1 LGELIVCDRWHHP
14 AKKRKSAKWLCID
27 ILTLRGQEKKLLK
40 IVVKEKLNIFH
51 YRFSSGQ
58 PKHTRTI
65 TQILLMRKIYFPFL
79 LAFSLLTC
87 LGTLAQTTITIPP
100 ANTNSGSSRVPL
112 GTYWG
117 YERAAMIFTPAEVA
131 AVGQIQRVAFYFDG
145 LTSAGNMVN
154 LTIYMKTR
162 STLFTA
168 TSTYA
173 TETTGATIVYGPAT
187 LNASTLT
194 AGQWNTITLSTPFTY
209 SGTDNLEVIV
219 ETNAGGTGNEGETAK
234 AIRATTQPSN
244 QYSQYWAAD
253 NSAPTTAGTL
263 LTFRPNI
270 QLTIQEPPCVPGS
283 LSGGTIQSTTLAS
296 CAGASFTLSING
308 ASVGD
313 GLTYQWQSSPDN
325 STWTDIPSATGM
337 AFTTTQNANTYYRRK
352 MTCAGTDAFS
362 TEVQVTAIPALTLP
376 VTEDFTSTTFPPSCW
391 VTSNNTYTYRSG
403 VSGYGTGLGSVKFD
417 FYSTSATMDFVT
429 PLFAAVPADYR
440 LTFDHAYATYL
451 GENDQLRILYSTDG
465 GVTFIALTTY
475 AGGSSGPL
483 NTAGGTT
490 SAFTPTAAQWNS
502 KALALPV
509 GTNRLMFRGISAFGN
524 NLYVDNIK
532 IAETPP
538 CLPPTDLVAIP
549 VTPTSEALSW
559 TASTSNPGNGYEWE
573 VRTSGA
579 AGSGATG
586 RAANGATA
594 AGVVTASATGLSAAT
609 SYSLYVRSYCSV
621 GLYSE
626 WTLAKTF
633 TTICTPTNVPYA
645 ENFDAAVSPNFPD
658 CIVTQDMNGG
668 GKWNMYYD
676 GDVPASTQPNSIY
689 YAYDASVPGD
699 DWFFLRGLNLVAGK
713 TYTLNFVYKASDGPD
728 FVENL
733 EVKYGAAPNAA
744 SMTSA
749 PLFRETAIATN
760 IDGPFT
766 QASVSFTVPANGVY
780 YFGFH
785 AFSDAD
791 QAFLLID
798 DISVES
804 CPTPTNVTALSSLP
818 TTAQVSFTSAGSNFV
833 VEYGPVGFVPGT
845 GATAGGGTVVTGTAS
860 PISISGLTANTLY
873 DIYVRQNCSAASEF
887 SMNAKVTVRTQCN
900 PVNVPYLQ
908 DFTGVFVPDIP
919 ACTSVQDI
927 NGTPTWSTFTP
938 NPAWGF
944 NGTTLRYLYDAAKPG
959 NDWFYIQGVNLQAG
973 KQYELSYK
981 YGPTDPLYP
990 ESMKVAIGTAAEAGS
1005 MTTTLADYPNIVAN
1019 AQAPFAKLDRILFTV
1034 PANGAYY
1041 VGFQAYSQP
1050 DQFTLYLDSIV
1061 VREVPVVDVGIT
1073 NVTNAPSCPASNY
1086 ALNTTLHNYNLVPI
1100 DFAATPVTVTATVSG
1115 TAAGTVST
1123 TVNSGTLAAGGN
1135 LAVSLPAF
1143 TFAQGVYTL
1152 EVTTSSPDDGVAS
1165 NDKITQLQ
1173 VVNGSPAAPIFT
1185 PANPQVCAGGT
1196 VQVSTQFTAAAPA
1209 PTTMPAVTTG
1219 TISVSIPDNTPA
1231 GVANTLSVSG
1241 VPATAVLTGI
1251 SVTLNAT
1258 HTWNSDLSFN
1268 LRAPNGK
1275 ILNLVNGKG
1284 GSGDGF
1290 TNAIISSTG
1299 TASLPTA
1306 ATTPV
1311 TGTFAAD
1318 AALGAGATG
1327 FVSNASS
1334 FADLYNVGNG
1344 NWTLAVRDGALGDA
1358 GALTGWSITLTYG
1371 QPNPVVTWSPVTG
1384 LYTNAAATT
1393 AYQPNA
1399 NAASVYVKPAGTS
1412 TYTVTST
1419 SQFGCTTTSNVTVTV
1434 NANPVINLATL
1445 PSRICLSD
1453 TLVPLSATPVGGT
1466 WSGIGVSGSNL
1477 VPPAASIGTYPLTY
1491 SYTNAAGCT
1500 STASTLAKIEDCP
1513 ERRRL
1518 LRDDAVLLY
1527 PNPNN
1532 GQFRIRVNST
1542 LYNKL
1547 VMTVYTTGGHV
1558 ARKQQFTGLNYGR
1571 ELNIDL
1577 TSLPGGTYMV
1587 QFYYEGGPRT
1597 SEKTFTVVVGR

>member
-1 LGELIVCDRWHHP
+1 MIVCGNTHGK
-14 AKKRKSAKWLCID
+14 AEKNLSARCFCID
-27 ILTLRGQEKKLLK
+27 ILTLREQEKKLLK
-40 IVVKEKLNIFH
+40 IELKEKLNIFH

-79 LAFSLLTC
+79 LAFSLLTSLC
-87 LGTLAQTTITIPP
+87 MQAQTTITIPA

-117 YERAAMIFTPAEVA
+117 YERAAMIFTPAEIGA
-131 AVGQIQRVAFYFDG
+131 IGQIQRVAFYANG

-173 TETTGATIVYGPAT
+173 TETAGATIVYGPTT
-187 LNASTLT
+187 LSASALT
-194 AGQWNTITLSTPFTY
+194 AGQWNTITLATPFAY

-219 ETNAGGTGNEGETAK
+219 ETNAGGTGNEGETSK
-234 AIRATTQPSN
+234 AFRATTQPSN
-244 QYSQYWAAD
+244 QYAQYWSAD
-253 NSAPTTAGTL
+253 NSAPTTAGAL
-263 LTFRPNI
+263 LAFRPNI

-283 LSGGTIQSTTLAS
+283 LSGGTTQSTTLAS
-296 CAGASFTLSING
+296 CPGASFTLTVNG

-337 AFTTTQNANTYYRRK
+337 ALTTTQSAGTYYRRK
-352 MTCAGTDAFS
+352 MTCAGTDAYS
-362 TEVQVTAIPALTLP
+362 VGLQVNANPAFTLP
-376 VTEDFTSTTFPPSCW
+376 FTEEFTSTTFPPSCW
-391 VTSNNTYTYRSG
+391 VRTNNTYTYRSG
-403 VSGYGTGLGSVKFD
+403 VSAYGNGLGSVIFE
-417 FYSTSATMDFVT
+417 FYSTTATMDFVT
-429 PLFAAVPADYR
+429 PVFDAVPANYR
-440 LTFDHAYATYL
+440 LTFDHAYATYS

-465 GVTFIALTTY
+465 GATFNTLTTY
-475 AGGSSGPL
+475 AGGSSGAL
-483 NTAGGTT
+483 NTGGSTT
-490 SAFTPTAAQWNS
+490 SFFTPTTAQWSS
-502 KALALPV
+502 KGLSLPA
-509 GTNRLMFRGISAFGN
+509 GTNRLIFRGISGFGN

-549 VTPTSEALSW
+549 VTPTSEQISW
-559 TASTSNPGNGYEWE
+559 TASVNNPANGYEWE
-573 VRTSGA
+573 VRVSGA
-579 AGSGATG
+579 PGSGATG
-586 RAANGATA
+586 RVANGSTA
-594 AGVVTASATGLSAAT
+594 AGVVSTTATGLSAAT
-609 SYSLYVRSYCSV
+609 LYSLYVRSYCSA
-621 GLYSE
+621 GLYSD
-626 WTLAKTF
+626 WSMAKTF
-633 TTICTPTNVPYA
+633 VTICTPTNVPYA
-645 ENFDAAVSPNFPD
+645 QNFDAAISPNFPD
-658 CIVTQDMNGG
+658 CIVTQDLNGG

-676 GDVPASTQPNSIY
+676 GGTPASTQPNSIY
-689 YAYDASVPGD
+689 YSWDASVGGD

-728 FVENL
+728 FLENL

-749 PLFRETAIATN
+749 PLFRETNIATN
-760 IDGPFT
+760 LDGPFT
-766 QASVSFTVPANGVY
+766 QATVTFTVPASGVY
-780 YFGFH
+780 YIGFR

-791 QAFLLID
+791 QGFLLVD

-804 CPTPTNVTALSSLP
+804 CPTPTNVSALSPLP

-833 VEYGPVGFVPGT
+833 VEYGPAGFVPGT

-887 SMNAKVTVRTQCN
+887 SLNAKVTLRTQCN

-908 DFTGVFVPDIP
+908 DFTGVSVPAIP
-919 ACTSVQDI
+919 SCTSVQDI
-927 NGTPTWSTFTP
+927 NGTPTWGTFTP
-938 NPAWGF
+938 DATWGF

-981 YGPTDPLYP
+981 YGSTDELYP
-990 ESMKVAIGTAAEAGS
+990 ERMKVAMGTAAEAGS
-1005 MTTTLADYPNIVAN
+1005 MTTTLADYPNIIAN
-1019 AQAPFAKLDRILFTV
+1019 ADAPFAKLDRILFTV

-1041 VGFQAYSQP
+1041 VGFQVYSQP

-1061 VREVPVVDVGIT
+1061 VREVPIVDVGIT
-1073 NVTNAPSCPASNY
+1073 ALTNAPSCPANNY
-1086 ALNTTLHNYNLVPI
+1086 ALNATLHNFNLVPI
-1100 DFAATPVTVTATVSG
+1100 DFAATPVTVTATIAG
-1115 TAAGTVST
+1115 TATGTLT
-1123 TVNSGTLAAGGN
+1123 TTINSGTLAAGGN
-1135 LAVSLPAF
+1135 LAVNLPGF

-1165 NDKITQLQ
+1165 NDKISRMQ
-1173 VVNGSPAAPIFT
+1173 VVNGSPAAPVFT

-1196 VQVSTQFTAAAPA
+1196 IQLSTQFTTPAPT
-1209 PTTMPAVTTG
+1209 PTTMPAVSTG
-1219 TISVSIPDNTPA
+1219 TISVSIPDNTPT
-1231 GVANTLSVSG
+1231 GVTSTLSVTD

-1251 SVTLNAT
+1251 SVRINAT

-1275 ILNLVNGKG
+1275 ILNLVNNKG
-1284 GSGDGF
+1284 GQGLGF

-1299 TASLPTA
+1299 TTSLPTA
-1306 ATTPV
+1306 TTTPI

-1318 AALGAGATG
+1318 AVLGAGATG
-1327 FVSNASS
+1327 FASNASS

-1344 NWTLAVRDGALGDA
+1344 DWTLAIRDRALGDV
-1358 GALTGWSITLTYG
+1358 GVLTEWSITLTYG
-1371 QPNPVVTWSPVTG
+1371 QPNPMVTWSPVTG

-1399 NAASVYVKPAGTS
+1399 NAASVYVKPAGTT

-1419 SQFGCTTTSNVTVTV
+1419 SQFGCTATSNVTVTV
-1434 NANPVINLATL
+1434 NANPVINLAAL

-1453 TLVPLSATPVGGT
+1453 TLVALSATPVGGT

-1477 VPPAASIGTYPLTY
+1477 VPPATSIGTYPLTY

-1518 LRDDAVLLY
+1518 LRDDAVMLY

-1571 ELNIDL
+1571 ELNVDL

>member
-1 LGELIVCDRWHHP
+1 
-14 AKKRKSAKWLCID
+14 
-27 ILTLRGQEKKLLK
+27 
-40 IVVKEKLNIFH
+40 
-51 YRFSSGQ
+51 
-58 PKHTRTI
+58 
-65 TQILLMRKIYFPFL
+65 MRKIYFPFL
-79 LAFSLLTC
+79 LAFSLLTS
-87 LGTLAQTTITIPP
+87 LGMEAQTTITIPA

-117 YERAAMIFTPAEVA
+117 YERAAMIFTPAEIGS
-131 AVGQIQRVAFYFDG
+131 VGQIQRVAFYFDG
-145 LTSAGNMVN
+145 LTGAGNMVN

-168 TSTYA
+168 ASTYA
-173 TETTGATIVYGPAT
+173 TETAGATTVYGPT
-187 LNASTLT
+187 TINASTLT
-194 AGQWNTITLSTPFTY
+194 AGQWNAITLSTPFTY

-219 ETNAGGTGNEGETAK
+219 ETNASGTGNEGETSK

-244 QYSQYWAAD
+244 QYAQYWSAD
-253 NSAPTTAGTL
+253 NAPPTIAGTL
-263 LTFRPNI
+263 LAFRPNI

-283 LSGGTIQSTTLAS
+283 LSGGTIQSTTLAA
-296 CAGASFTLSING
+296 CAGASFTLTVNS

-325 STWTDIPSATGM
+325 NTWTDIPSAT
-337 AFTTTQNANTYYRRK
+337 ASSYTTTHNSNTYYRRK
-352 MTCAGTDAFS
+352 MTCVGTDAFS

-376 VTEDFTSTTFPPSCW
+376 VTEDFTSTTFPASCW
-391 VTSNNTYTYRSG
+391 VRTNNTYTYRSG
-403 VSGYGTGLGSVKFD
+403 VSAYGSGLGSVIFE
-417 FYSTSATMDFVT
+417 FYSTTATMDFVT
-429 PLFAAVPADYR
+429 PVFDAVPANYR
-440 LTFDHAYATYL
+440 LTFDHAYATYS

-465 GVTFIALTTY
+465 GATFIALTTY
-475 AGGSSGPL
+475 AGGSSGAL
-483 NTAGGTT
+483 NTGGSTT
-490 SAFTPTAAQWNS
+490 GFFTPSAAQWSS
-502 KALALPV
+502 KGLSLPA
-509 GTNRLMFRGISAFGN
+509 GTNRLIFRGISGFGN
-524 NLYVDNIK
+524 NLYIDNIK

-549 VTPTSEALSW
+549 VTPTSENISW
-559 TASTSNPGNGYEWE
+559 TASVNNPANGYEWE

-586 RAANGATA
+586 RVANGSTA
-594 AGVVTASATGLSAAT
+594 AGVVSTTATGLSAAT
-609 SYSLYVRSYCSV
+609 TYSLYVRSYCSA
-621 GLYSE
+621 GLYSD
-626 WTLAKTF
+626 WTMAKTF
-633 TTICTPTNVPYA
+633 TTICTPANVPYA
-645 ENFDAAVSPNFPD
+645 QNFDAAISPNFPD
-658 CIVTQDMNGG
+658 CIVTQDVNGG

-676 GDVPASTQPNSIY
+676 GGVPASTQPNSIY

-728 FVENL
+728 FLENL

-744 SMTSA
+744 SMTSS
-749 PLFRETAIATN
+749 PLFRETNIATN
-760 IDGPFT
+760 LDGPFT
-766 QASVSFTVPANGVY
+766 QASVTFTVPASGVY
-780 YFGFH
+780 YIGFH

-791 QAFLLID
+791 QAFLLVD

-804 CPTPTNVTALSSLP
+804 CPTPTNVTALSATP
-818 TTAQVSFTSAGSNFV
+818 ATAQVSFTSSGSNFV

-860 PISISGLTANTLY
+860 PISISGLTANTQY

-887 SMNAKVTVRTQCN
+887 SMNARVTIRTQCN

-908 DFTGVFVPDIP
+908 DFTGVSVPSIP
-919 ACTSVQDI
+919 ACTSVQDM
-927 NGTPTWSTFTP
+927 NGTPTWGTFTP
-938 NPAWGF
+938 DASWGF
-944 NGTTLRYLYDAAKPG
+944 NGTTLRYLYDAVKPG

-990 ESMKVAIGTAAEAGS
+990 ERMRVAIGTGAEAS
-1005 MTTTLADYPNIVAN
+1005 YMTTTLADYPNIVSPSSN
-1019 AQAPFAKLDRILFTV
+1019 PPFAQLGRNLFTV

-1041 VGFQAYSQP
+1041 IGFQVYSQP

-1073 NVTNAPSCPASNY
+1073 NLTNAPNCPANNY
-1086 ALNTTLHNYNLVPI
+1086 VLNATLHNFNLLPI
-1100 DFAATPVTVTATVSG
+1100 DFAATPVTVTATISG
-1115 TAAGTVST
+1115 TAAGSVST

-1135 LAVSLPAF
+1135 LGVNLPAF
-1143 TFAQGVYTL
+1143 TFVQGVYTL
-1152 EVTTSSPDDGVAS
+1152 EVTTSSPDDGVAG
-1165 NDKITQLQ
+1165 NDKITKLQ
-1173 VVNGSPAAPIFT
+1173 VVNGSAAAPIFT
-1185 PANPQVCAGGT
+1185 PANPQVCEGGT
-1196 VQVSTQFTAAAPA
+1196 VQVNTQFTTPAPT
-1209 PTTMPAVTTG
+1209 PTTMPAVSTG

-1231 GVANTLSVSG
+1231 GVSNTLTVSG

-1275 ILNLVNGKG
+1275 ILNLVNNKG
-1284 GSGDGF
+1284 GQGLGF

-1299 TASLPTA
+1299 TVSLPTA
-1306 ATTPV
+1306 TTSPI

-1318 AALGAGATG
+1318 AVLGAGATG
-1327 FVSNASS
+1327 FASNASS
-1334 FADLYNVGNG
+1334 FADLYNVANG
-1344 NWTLAVRDGALGDA
+1344 DWTLAVRDRALGDV
-1358 GALTGWSITLTYG
+1358 GVLTEWSITLTYG
-1371 QPNPVVTWSPVTG
+1371 QPNPMVTWSPVTG

-1419 SQFGCTTTSNVTVTV
+1419 TQFGCTATSNVTVTV

-1453 TLVPLSATPVGGT
+1453 TLVSLSATPAGGT
-1466 WSGIGVSGSNL
+1466 WSGIGISGNNL
-1477 VPPAASIGTYPLTY
+1477 VPPRAAIGTYPLTY

-1500 STASTLAKIEDCP
+1500 STATTLAKIEDCP

-1532 GQFRIRVNST
+1532 GQFRVRVNST

-1547 VMTVYTTGGHV
+1547 VMTVYTTSGHV
-1558 ARKQQFTGLNYGR
+1558 ASKQQFTGLSYGR